1 MHVCFYIIQG
11 CLTNLRVNEG
21 IYEKHVAFILIH
33 RFHFTFML
41 TVYTLYI
48 TISCLLFVNVIKVTL
63 LLFVYLI

>member
-33 RFHFTFML
+33 RFHFTF
-41 TVYTLYI
+41 I
-48 TISCLLFVNVIKVTL
+48 C
-63 LLFVYLI
+63 